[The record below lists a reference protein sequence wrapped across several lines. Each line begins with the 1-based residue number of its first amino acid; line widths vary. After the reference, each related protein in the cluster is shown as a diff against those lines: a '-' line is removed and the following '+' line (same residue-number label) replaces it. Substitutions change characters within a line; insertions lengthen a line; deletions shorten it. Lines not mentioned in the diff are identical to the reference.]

1 MSGDRLES
9 PPVTGGGNGVV
20 LQDKKTASVMVPSQR
35 LRLHP
40 NKDHMPESYE
50 DLQLDFSPSVFR
62 SLEKYLPPNM
72 LSDSR
77 ENKVKFMRDILLKY
91 LPHGE
96 RTRAQKHR
104 EYRQRII
111 SHYKSIHLLKVVKER
126 ENAERLGLSEDGS
139 EPLKR
144 ELFSMH
150 PVAFFVPSFM
160 KAINDNTEESLRSI
174 ISEPSPGILTFEM
187 LQPRFCELLVAEV
200 ENFEAWVND
209 TKFRIMRPN
218 TMNKYGAVLD
228 DFGLETMLDKLM
240 NGFIRP
246 ISKGDTYVLIPDK
259 LHHMFPGNYM
269 IIFPA
274 PLSCAVFFREV
285 GGANLDSHHGFVV
298 EYGKDW
304 DVDLGFHVDDSE
316 VTLNVCLGKQFSG
329 GELFFR
335 GTRCDKHVNTGSK
348 PEEIFDYSH
357 VPGRAVLHL
366 GRHRHGVR
374 ATTAGHRINLLLWC
388 KSSVFREIRK
398 YQKDFSSWCG
408 ECAQEKKGR
417 QRAFITARSYSGRM
431 VSP

>member
-1 MSGDRLES
+1 MSGDRRES

-20 LQDKKTASVMVPSQR
+20 EPEKKPAPVIVPSQR
-35 LRLHP
+35 LRLHA

-50 DLQLDFSPSVFR
+50 DLQLDFCPSIFS

-72 LSDSR
+72 LHDSR
-77 ENKVKFMRDILLKY
+77 EEKVKFMRDILLKY

-104 EYRQRII
+104 EYRQKII
-111 SHYKSIHLLKVVKER
+111 SHYK
-126 ENAERLGLSEDGS
+126 
-139 EPLKR
+139 PLKR
-144 ELFSMH
+144 ELYTMH
-150 PVAFFVPSFM
+150 PVTFFVPSFM
-160 KAINDNTEESLRSI
+160 KAINDNTEDSLRSI
-174 ISEPSPGILTFEM
+174 ISEPSPGVLTFEM

-240 NGFIRP
+240 DGFIRP
-246 ISKGDTYVLIPDK
+246 ISK
-259 LHHMFPGNYM
+259 
-269 IIFPA
+269 
-274 PLSCAVFFREV
+274 VFFPDV
-285 GGANLDSHHGFVV
+285 GGATLDSHHGFVV

-335 GTRCDKHVNTGSK
+335 GTRCDKHVNTGSQ

-357 VPGRAVLHL
+357 IPGRAVLHL
-366 GRHRHGVR
+366 GRHRHGAR
-374 ATTAGHRINLLLWC
+374 ATTSGHRINLLLWC
-388 KSSVFREIRK
+388 RSLQRDEEISKRFLELVWRVLTREERK
-398 YQKDFSSWCG
+398 ATGIHCCY
-408 ECAQEKKGR
+408 
-417 QRAFITARSYSGRM
+417 
-431 VSP
+431 

>member
-1 MSGDRLES
+1 MSGDRRES

-20 LQDKKTASVMVPSQR
+20 EPEKKPAPVIVPSQR
-35 LRLHP
+35 LRLHA

-50 DLQLDFSPSVFR
+50 DLQLDFCPSIFS

-72 LSDSR
+72 LHDSR
-77 ENKVKFMRDILLKY
+77 EEKVKFMRDILLKY

-104 EYRQRII
+104 EYRQKII
-111 SHYKSIHLLKVVKER
+111 SHYK
-126 ENAERLGLSEDGS
+126 
-139 EPLKR
+139 PLKR
-144 ELFSMH
+144 ELYTMH
-150 PVAFFVPSFM
+150 PVTFFVPSFM
-160 KAINDNTEESLRSI
+160 KAINDNTEDSLRSI
-174 ISEPSPGILTFEM
+174 ISEPSPGVLTFEM

-240 NGFIRP
+240 DGFIRP
-246 ISKGDTYVLIPDK
+246 ISK
-259 LHHMFPGNYM
+259 
-269 IIFPA
+269 
-274 PLSCAVFFREV
+274 VFFPDV
-285 GGANLDSHHGFVV
+285 GGATLDSHHGFVV

-335 GTRCDKHVNTGSK
+335 GTRCDKHVNTGSQ

-357 VPGRAVLHL
+357 IPGRAVLHL
-366 GRHRHGVR
+366 GRHRHGAR
-374 ATTAGHRINLLLWC
+374 ATTSGHRINLLLWC
-388 KSSVFREIRK
+388 RRYFLSLPVNLTWPDFRKRIIWSFIKHVLHSELSLVFIK
-398 YQKDFSSWCG
+398 PF
-408 ECAQEKKGR
+408 
-417 QRAFITARSYSGRM
+417 FL
-431 VSP
+431 

>member
-1 MSGDRLES
+1 MSGDRRES
-9 PPVTGGGNGVV
+9 PPVTAGGNGVV
-20 LQDKKTASVMVPSQR
+20 LQDKKTAPVMVPSQR

-77 ENKVKFMRDILLKY
+77 EEKVKFMRDILLKY

-96 RTRAQKHR
+96 RTRAQKHG
-104 EYRQRII
+104 EYRQKII
-111 SHYKSIHLLKVVKER
+111 SHYK
-126 ENAERLGLSEDGS
+126 
-139 EPLKR
+139 PLKR
-144 ELFSMH
+144 ELYSMH
-150 PVAFFVPSFM
+150 PVTFFVPSFM

-174 ISEPSPGILTFEM
+174 ISEPSPGVLTFEM

-209 TKFRIMRPN
+209 TKFRVMRPN

-240 NGFIRP
+240 DGFIRP
-246 ISKGDTYVLIPDK
+246 ISKGDAYVLIPDK
-259 LHHMFPGNYM
+259 LHHMFSGSLIFFCILIRQNNTDYM

-274 PLSCAVFFREV
+274 SLSCAVFFREV
-285 GGANLDSHHGFVV
+285 GGATLDSHHGFVV

-335 GTRCDKHVNTGSK
+335 GTRCDKHVNTGSQ

-357 VPGRAVLHL
+357 VPGGAVLHL

-374 ATTAGHRINLLLWC
+374 ATTSGHRINLLLWC
-388 KSSVFREIRK
+388 RSSVFREIRK

-408 ECAQEKKGR
+408 ECAREKKGR
-417 QRAFITARSYSGRM
+417 QRAFIAATKSELLRQDGESVA
-431 VSP
+431 